1 MTYSAVPGS
10 KSSRLDQDYCG
21 PTRYGINN
29 HLYPIPFFVVKSLPG
44 KRYSFIMSVELT
56 GLLYTIQVG
65 YGKKNI

>member
-1 MTYSAVPGS
+1 MLRS
-10 KSSRLDQDYCG
+10 KSSRRDKDNSG
-21 PTRYGINN
+21 TVKNSINN

-56 GLLYTIQVG
+56 GLLYTIRVG